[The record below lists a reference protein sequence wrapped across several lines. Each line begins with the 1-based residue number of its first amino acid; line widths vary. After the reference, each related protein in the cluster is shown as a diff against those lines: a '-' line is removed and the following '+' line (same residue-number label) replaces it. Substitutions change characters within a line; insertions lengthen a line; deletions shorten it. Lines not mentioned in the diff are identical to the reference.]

1 METPLPQELPP
12 VTLILGGARS
22 GKTAHAEAL
31 VLGSGLQ
38 PVYLATAQALDAE
51 MAERIRRHRLQ
62 RAQGWL
68 TVEEPLEL
76 SHALAAASGA
86 NRAVLV
92 DCLTLWLTN
101 LLLAGRDIE
110 AAGDELSARLAD
122 LPGPV
127 VLVSNEVG
135 LGVVPMGEL
144 SRTFVD
150 HAGRLHQRLAAA
162 ADWVR
167 FVAAGL
173 SLDLKAPTGC
183 R

>member
-1 METPLPQELPP
+1 MEIPLPQPLPS

-22 GKTAHAEAL
+22 GKSAHAEAL
-31 VLGSGLQ
+31 VLGSGRR

-51 MAERIRRHRLQ
+51 MAERVRQHRQRR
-62 RAQGWL
+62 AADWL

-76 SHALAAASGA
+76 PHALAAASGA
-86 NRAVLV
+86 GRAVLV

-101 LLLAGRDIE
+101 LLLAGRDIP
-110 AAGDELSARLAD
+110 AAGDALLAGLGD

-135 LGVVPMGEL
+135 LGIVPMGEL
-144 SRTFVD
+144 SRAFVD
-150 HAGRLHQRLAAA
+150 HAGWLHQRLAGA

-173 SLDLKAPTGC
+173 PLDLKSPDPS

>member
-1 METPLPQELPP
+1 MRPRALPA

-22 GKTAHAEAL
+22 GKSALAERL
-31 VLGSGLQ
+31 VLESGLQ

-51 MAERIRRHRLQ
+51 MADRVRRHRDG
-62 RAQGWL
+62 RGAGWL

-76 SHALAAASGA
+76 APALAGAAA
-86 NRAVLV
+86 TERAVLV

-101 LLLAGRDIE
+101 LLLAERDVNT
-110 AAGDELSARLAD
+110 AADELLACLAG
-122 LPGPV
+122 LPGPA

-135 LGVVPMGEL
+135 LGIVPMGEL
-144 SRTFVD
+144 SRAFVD
-150 HAGRLHQRLAAA
+150 HAGRLHQRLAAV

-173 SLDLKAPTGC
+173 PLELKAPPGRT
-183 R
+183 

>member
-76 SHALAAASGA
+76 PHAVADAAGA
-86 NRAVLV
+86 NRSVLV

-101 LLLAGRDIE
+101 LLLAGRDVE
-110 AAGDELSARLAD
+110 AAGDQLSAHLAD

>member
-76 SHALAAASGA
+76 PHAVADAAGA

-101 LLLAGRDIE
+101 LLLAGRDVE
-110 AAGDELSARLAD
+110 AAGDQLSAHLAD

-173 SLDLKAPTGC
+173 SLDLKAPTEC